1 VSSTGPAPA
10 TGPRNLPSINLAA
23 IKARLL
29 SLDSRIKNI
38 EKNRTPAPVKIHQI
52 SNASQMSMAQAGH
65 TAVLNPDN
73 SVPTGAYQPSPVL
86 ATLLFNMPGA
96 LSLATSDPMHSRYQ
110 SNVVGVSADLT
121 TYSTNVTF
129 EVLVNGAVVST
140 VTMTSATSGLINIA
154 AHTPLNPYTDLVTV
168 QTTSIGSGNLGLVVH
183 VELAVDPQNPPS

>member
-1 VSSTGPAPA
+1 MGSTGPAPA

-23 IKARLL
+23 IKERFLT
-29 SLDSRIKNI
+29 LDRRIKYL
-38 EKNRTPAPVKIHQI
+38 EKNRQPAPVKVHQL
-52 SNASQMSMAQAGH
+52 SNASQMQMAQAGH

-110 SNVVGVSADLT
+110 SNIVGVSADLT
-121 TYSTNVTF
+121 TFSNDVTF
-129 EVLVNGAVVST
+129 EVLVNGSVIST
-140 VTMTSATSGLINIA
+140 VTMTSATSGLVNVA
-154 AHTPLNPYTDLVTV
+154 AHTPLNRYTDLVTV